1 MATNRQGRH
10 AWAALALLA
19 AVLLPSLACRGRGRQ
34 AEARTLA
41 CPGCNVLLISIDTL
55 RADHLGSYGYERD
68 TSPNIDRLAAQS
80 IVWTDVRSQ
89 APTTAPSHLSLFS
102 GLYVSEHKNRRRAVP
117 VIAQMFRS
125 AGYRTAA
132 FVDGGQL
139 RRSLGFDHGFEHFFD
154 SGGRHVEGAQVGGGL
169 AVINPRVIAWL
180 RQHRKERF
188 FLFLHTYDV
197 HCPYTPPEPW
207 RSRYTN
213 GYVPRFEIEGKCGN
227 RYFDHLGLGEPDFRH
242 VAALYD
248 GGIRYTDHMLQQVLD
263 TVHQLGL
270 DDHTTVALTSDHGE
284 SLGERHRIGHN
295 EVYEVQ
301 LRVPLIVRIPRLE
314 PRRLDGPAESID
326 ILPTLLGITGLPRP
340 PGIRGVDL
348 EAWTHQAAPRRRFR
362 MSETNN
368 ANGRVVR
375 LDPRWSL
382 VLLDGQPPRLYDLDA
397 DPAQVRDV
405 AAGHPAVV
413 RSLLVAYRDQK
424 LPHGLAEDYK
434 SGADAETLRQ
444 LEALGYVKDGD

>member
-1 MATNRQGRH
+1 MGTSRRGGH
-10 AWAALALLA
+10 AAALALLA
-19 AVLLPSLACRGRGRQ
+19 AALLPSVACRGHR
-34 AEARTLA
+34 AEARTLSCA
-41 CPGCNVLLISIDTL
+41 DCNVLLISVDTL
-55 RADHLGSYGYERD
+55 RADHLGAYGYGRD

-80 IVWTDVRSQ
+80 TVWTDVRSQ

-102 GLYVSEHKNRRRAVP
+102 GLYVSEHRNRRRAVP
-117 VIAQMFRS
+117 VISEMFRS

-139 RRSLGFDHGFEHFFD
+139 RRNLGFDRGFEHFFD

-169 AVINPRVIAWL
+169 AVINPQVIDWL
-180 RQHRKERF
+180 RQHRKQRF
-188 FLFLHTYDV
+188 FVFLHTYDV

-213 GYVPRFEIEGKCGN
+213 GYVPAFEVEGKCGN
-227 RYFDHLGLGEPDFRH
+227 RYFDHLGLDEPGFRYI
-242 VAALYD
+242 AALYD

-263 TVHQLGL
+263 ALHQLGL
-270 DDHTTVALTSDHGE
+270 DDRTVVALTSDHGE
-284 SLGERHRIGHN
+284 SLGERRRVGHN

-301 LRVPLIVRIPRLE
+301 LRVPLMIRIPGLA

-340 PGIRGVDL
+340 AAIRGVDL
-348 EAWTHQAAPRRRFR
+348 EAWTRQDAPRRRFR

-382 VLLDGQPPRLYDLDA
+382 VLLENQPPRLYDLDA
-397 DPAQVRDV
+397 DPTEVNDV
-405 AAGHPAVV
+405 AAGHPAIV
-413 RSLLVAYRDQK
+413 RSLLAAYAEQK
-424 LPHGLAEDYK
+424 LPQGLAEDYR
-434 SGADAETLRQ
+434 SGADAETIRQ
-444 LEALGYVKDGD
+444 LEALGYVEGHN